1 MSRRMRM
8 RGLVCAVAVSAAVA
22 GMPLR
27 GAAAVRAA
35 AAAPEPPY
43 VTADAAVL
51 LDAVTGRVL
60 YEKNARQ
67 ERDPA
72 STTKVMTALLALEMG
87 NPDDVVTVSPWAA
100 GTEGSTMH
108 LKPGDRYALGEL
120 LKGLLLVSGND
131 AAAAIAEHLA
141 GSERDF
147 GILMTARARELGL
160 DHSRF
165 RNPHGL
171 TEPGHYS
178 SAYDL
183 ARIAREALRLPGF
196 ADLVCRGRAESCG
209 VDAAGRAKVQ
219 SLWNTNRLLFSYQW
233 ADGVK
238 TGTTAAAGNCLV
250 ASASRYGQQ
259 VIAVVLHSDDRWRDA
274 LRLLDWGFGRFALRN
289 PAPAGTVIHL
299 APVRGARA
307 RRVALTPAH
316 DLNLVVERR
325 DLGRLRTV
333 INVNPDLRAPLPAGA
348 PAGSLTVLAGETVL
362 GRVPLVT
369 MDAVP
374 LAPWWLR
381 LWRAV
386 RGPGAG

>member
-1 MSRRMRM
+1 MSRRMGM
-8 RGLVCAVAVSAAVA
+8 RRFVCAVAVAAAVA
-22 GMPLR
+22 TLR
-27 GAAAVRAA
+27 AVPAVAAAV
-35 AAAPEPPY
+35 PESPH

-51 LDAVTGRVL
+51 IDAVTGRVL
-60 YEKNARQ
+60 YEKNAHR

-72 STTKVMTALLALEMG
+72 STTKIMTALLALEMG
-87 NPDDVVTVSPWAA
+87 NLDDVVTVSPWAA
-100 GTEGSTMH
+100 GTEGSSMS
-108 LKPGDRYALGEL
+108 LKPGDRYRLGEL

-131 AAAAIAEHLA
+131 AATAIAEHLA

-183 ARIAREALRLPGF
+183 ARIARQALRLPGF

-250 ASASRYGQQ
+250 ASASRHGQQ
-259 VIAVVLHSDDRWRDA
+259 LIAVVLHSDDRWSDA
-274 LRLLDWGFGRFALRN
+274 RYLLDDGFRRFALRN

-307 RRVALTPAH
+307 RRVALTPAR

-333 INVNPDLRAPLPAGA
+333 VNVDPDLRAPLPAGA

-369 MDAVP
+369 KEAVP

-386 RGPGAG
+386 RG